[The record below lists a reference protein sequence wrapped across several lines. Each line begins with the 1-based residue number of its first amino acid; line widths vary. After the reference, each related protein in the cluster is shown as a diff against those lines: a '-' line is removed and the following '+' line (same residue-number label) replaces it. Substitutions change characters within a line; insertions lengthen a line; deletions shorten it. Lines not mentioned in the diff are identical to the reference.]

1 MKKIRTE
8 IEKFLEKKPKIK
20 STKKEIKIEKNI
32 PKNLRNG
39 IDKIEIKTNTLTIK
53 TKNPSWRQEIIFLK
67 KEILEKI
74 NKNFPNYGIEKIII
88 L

>member
-1 MKKIRTE
+1 MKKIKTE
-8 IEKFLEKKPKIK
+8 IEKFLNKKPEIKI
-20 STKKEIKIEKNI
+20 TTKEIKIEKSI
-32 PKNLRNG
+32 PRNLRNG
-39 IDKIEIKTNTLTIK
+39 IEKIQIKTKTLTIK
-53 TKNPSWRQEIIFLK
+53 TKTPSWRQEIIFLK